1 MNEVEKSQRIKEREK
16 SKWTASYSTVMNP
29 LMKTGIRYY
38 LHTHTHTHARARA
51 HMHTHTHTHTYKHTL
66 EEEEKSRIIFF
77 FFAVVVMLTVL
88 SNDLLSWRSVWG
100 GGSGEEGRGQGMA
113 RPVL

>member
-51 HMHTHTHTHTYKHTL
+51 HAHTFLLTL
-66 EEEEKSRIIFF
+66 
-77 FFAVVVMLTVL
+77 
-88 SNDLLSWRSVWG
+88 DLVRQWKTLR
-100 GGSGEEGRGQGMA
+100 
-113 RPVL
+113 